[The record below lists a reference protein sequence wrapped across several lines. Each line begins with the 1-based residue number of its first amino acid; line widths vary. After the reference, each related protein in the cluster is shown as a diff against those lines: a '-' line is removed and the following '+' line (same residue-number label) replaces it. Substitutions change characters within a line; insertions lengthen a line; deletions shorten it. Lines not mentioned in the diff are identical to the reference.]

1 MKSLKLN
8 RRQFLVMMASTTV
21 AAGCA
26 TSPAPTAAPPAKAP
40 EPTKAPAPQPTA
52 VPPTVAPAAKA
63 AEPAKAPAPTAA
75 PAAGAPAAGQL
86 KESPMLAE
94 LVKAGKLPPVEQRL
108 PVTPKVAN
116 EMPAAL
122 LKPEIGQYGGTIRT
136 LTPSVGQDTDVFVL
150 ANEPL
155 INTPGIVG
163 AEVTPNIVEAYEV
176 SPDQKT
182 FTFKLRK
189 GLKWSDGQPVTT
201 EDVRFAFEDVL
212 NNPDLTKSFP
222 TWLRSASKFDGQ
234 PAKATIVDDLTFKL
248 DFAEPYGGFLLVLAI
263 QSWRNYMEFLK
274 PSHYLKKFHKK
285 YAKPEELEAAMKEA
299 NVTDWIK
306 LYTLKDMNSF
316 ISGGM
321 TAQRTIGLPSLQPW
335 VIKSVTPQLATFE
348 RNPYYF
354 KVDQAGNQLPYV
366 DTIQSYYVPDVEV
379 IDLKNMAGEADY
391 ARSNPK
397 LVKLPL
403 YKENEAKGGYKMNLG
418 RLHAT
423 VIDVFLNLTYKDETW
438 RKVVQDKRFRQ
449 ALNMAIDRNEI
460 IDTIWYGY
468 AKPSTIIP
476 SKLDIPGA
484 NKLLD
489 EMGMDKRDSDGYRL
503 GPDGKTFVIPFET
516 GAQRA
521 DQIPTLEL
529 LAAFWKK
536 IGIKTTI
543 KKIDGSLWAQRTAA
557 GEHQATIYW
566 SHTPLW
572 YMGDLGQP
580 YWAPLWYQWWT
591 SGGKQGEEP
600 PPDVKEFF
608 TKISQISAAPPEQ
621 GQKVYEEVR
630 KMMNDNIFYLVPVE
644 NMMQPMLANA
654 KLGNVGT
661 SEDAFAI
668 GTNFS
673 GEQFFYKK

>member
-1 MKSLKLN
+1 
-8 RRQFLVMMASTTV
+8 MMATTTV

-26 TSPAPTAAPPAKAP
+26 TAPAPTAVPAKAP

-52 VPPTVAPAAKA
+52 VPPT
-63 AEPAKAPAPTAA
+63 AA
-75 PAAGAPAAGQL
+75 PAAAPTTEPAAGKY
-86 KESPMLAE
+86 KEAPMLAD
-94 LVKAGKLPPVEQRL
+94 LVKAGKLPPVDQRL
-108 PVTPKVAN
+108 PVNPKIVN
-116 EMPAAL
+116 EMPASL

-150 ANEPL
+150 CNEPL
-155 INTPGIVG
+155 INTPGILG
-163 AEVTPNIVEAYEV
+163 EEVTPNIVEAYEV

-189 GLKWSDGQPVTT
+189 GLKWSDGEPVST
-201 EDVRFAFEDVL
+201 EDVRYAFEDVL
-212 NNPDLTKSFP
+212 NNPELTKSFP
-222 TWLRSASKFDGQ
+222 TWLRTANKFDGV
-234 PAKATIVDDLTFKL
+234 PAKATIVDDVTFKL
-248 DFAEPYGGFLLVLAI
+248 DFAESYGGFLLVLAI
-263 QSWRNYMEFLK
+263 QGWRNYMEFLK

-299 NVTDWIK
+299 NVTDWVK

-316 ISGGM
+316 IAGGM
-321 TAQRTIGLPSLQPW
+321 TAQRTVGLPSLQPW
-335 VIKSVTPQLATFE
+335 VIKTVTPQLATFE

-354 KVDQAGNQLPYV
+354 KVDAAGNQLPYV
-366 DTIQSYYVPDVEV
+366 DTIQSYYVADVEV
-379 IDLKNMAGEADY
+379 IDLKNMAGECDY

-397 LVKLPL
+397 LIKLPL
-403 YKENEAKGGYKMNLG
+403 YKENEAKGGYKMRLG

-423 VIDVFLNLTYKDETW
+423 VIDVFLNLTYKDDVW

-449 ALNMAIDRNEI
+449 ALNMAIDRAEI

-468 AKPSTIIP
+468 AKPSTIVP
-476 SKLDIPGA
+476 NKLDIAGA

-489 EMGMDKRDSDGYRL
+489 EMGLDKRDADGFRL

-529 LAAFWKK
+529 LVAFWKK
-536 IGIKTTI
+536 IGIKTTV

-572 YMGDLGQP
+572 YMGDLGQTM
-580 YWAPLWYQWWT
+580 WATLWQQWWT

-600 PPDVKEFF
+600 PADVKNFF
-608 TKISQISAAPPEQ
+608 TKISQISAVPPEQ
-621 GQKVYEEVR
+621 GRKVYDEVR
-630 KMMNDNIFYLVPVE
+630 QMMNDNIYYLVPVE
-644 NMMQPMLANA
+644 DMMQPMLANA
-654 KLGNVGT
+654 KLGNVSD

-668 GTNFS
+668 AVNFS

>member
-1 MKSLKLN
+1 
-8 RRQFLVMMASTTV
+8 MMATTTV

-26 TSPAPTAAPPAKAP
+26 TAPAPAPTAAPAKAP

-52 VPPTVAPAAKA
+52 VPPTAAPAAKA
-63 AEPAKAPAPTAA
+63 AEPTKAPAAAPTAA
-75 PAAGAPAAGQL
+75 PAAGKY
-86 KESPMLAE
+86 KEAPMLAD
-94 LVKAGKLPPVEQRL
+94 LVKAGKLPPVDQRL
-108 PVTPKVAN
+108 PVVPKIAN
-116 EMPAAL
+116 EMPAAQ
-122 LKPEIGQYGGTIRT
+122 LKAEIGQYGGSIRT

-150 ANEPL
+150 CNEPL

-163 AEVTPNIVEAYEV
+163 EEVTPNIVEAYEV

-189 GLKWSDGQPVTT
+189 GLKWSDGAPVST
-201 EDVRFAFEDVL
+201 EDVRYAFEDVL
-212 NNPDLTKSFP
+212 NNTELTKSFP
-222 TWLRSASKFDGQ
+222 TWLRTASKFDGA
-234 PAKATIVDDLTFKL
+234 PAKATIVDDITFKL

-285 YAKPEELEAAMKEA
+285 YAKPEELDAAMKEA
-299 NVTDWIK
+299 NVTDWLK

-321 TAQRTIGLPSLQPW
+321 TAQRTLGLPSLQPW
-335 VIKSVTPQLATFE
+335 VIKTVTPQLVTFE

-354 KVDQAGNQLPYV
+354 KVDAAGNQLPYV
-366 DTIQSYYVPDVEV
+366 DTLQSYYVADVEV
-379 IDLKNMAGEADY
+379 IDLKNMAGECDY

-397 LVKLPL
+397 LIKLPL
-403 YKENEAKGGYKMNLG
+403 YKENEAKGGYKMRLG

-423 VIDVFLNLTYKDETW
+423 VIDVFLNLTFKDEVW
-438 RKVVQDKRFRQ
+438 RKVVWDKRFRQ
-449 ALNMAIDRNEI
+449 ALNMAIDRAEI
-460 IDTIWYGY
+460 IDTVWYGY

-476 SKLDIPGA
+476 GKLDIAGA

-489 EMGMDKRDSDGYRL
+489 EMGLDKKDADGFRL
-503 GPDGKTFVIPFET
+503 GPDGKTFVVPFET

-529 LAAFWKK
+529 LVAFWKK
-536 IGIKTTI
+536 IGIKTTL

-572 YMGDLGQP
+572 YMGDLGQSM
-580 YWAPLWYQWWT
+580 WATLWQQWWT

-600 PPDVKEFF
+600 PADVKSFF
-608 TKISQISAAPPEQ
+608 TKVSQISAAPPEQ
-621 GQKVYEEVR
+621 GRKVYDEVR
-630 KMMNDNIFYLVPVE
+630 QMMNDNVYYLVPVE
-644 NMMQPMLANA
+644 SMMQPILANA
-654 KLGNVGT
+654 KLANVSD

-668 GTNFS
+668 GSNFS